1 MKNEDVAQLLFEIA
15 DLLEMQDVEY
25 KPRAYRRAARNVQ
38 SLSEDIE
45 EIHDRGELEEIDGV
59 GESIADKIA
68 EYLETG
74 ELGYL
79 QDLRGDHELD
89 VEALTAVRGI
99 GPKTARTLYREAGI
113 ADLEDLERA
122 AREGEIADIEG
133 FGERT
138 EENILEHI
146 ERAKKGQERT
156 LIGRAFSRAEELR
169 DRLDGDEAFD
179 RVRIVGSFRRR
190 RPTVGDIDILATA
203 SDPTA
208 AMDTFCGFEDVS
220 EVRSRGETKSS
231 VTVPPDDLQVDL
243 RVVEERSWG
252 AALVYFTGSKDHN
265 ITLRDRAIDRDW
277 KLNEYGLF
285 DVSDVAEGEGGKRA
299 GEVLA
304 SETEEAVYDRLDLAW
319 IPPELREDTG
329 EVAAAADDD
338 LPDLIEYDDV
348 CGDLQTHTEYSDGS
362 NTVREMAVAADE
374 RGLDYVAITDHGPAT
389 NIAGGLDAADLADQR
404 EDVTAVNDDD
414 AVDVTVLHGVE
425 ANVTDDG
432 LDVADDWLERLDVV
446 VAGMH
451 TPPDDPT
458 ARLIDAMESAPV
470 DVLAHPTNRLL
481 LERGGIEYDLDAV
494 VEAAADNDV
503 ALEINAQPERL
514 DLDWAAVKR
523 HRDAVD
529 FVVSTDAHDVE
540 ELDFMHL
547 GVAQARRGW
556 CEPSDVLN
564 TDPIGDTPIAPDR

>member
-25 KPRAYRRAARNVQ
+25 KPRAYRRAARNIQ
-38 SLSEDIE
+38 SLSTDVE
-45 EIHDRGELEEIDGV
+45 ELHERGELDDIDGV
-59 GESIADKIA
+59 GESIASKIA

-74 ELGYL
+74 ELDYR
-79 QDLRGDHELD
+79 QQLRGDLELD
-89 VEALTAVRGI
+89 IEALTSVRGI

-122 AREGEIADIEG
+122 ARAGDIADIEG

-138 EENILEHI
+138 EANILDHI
-146 ERAKKGQERT
+146 ERAKRGQERT
-156 LIGRAFSRAEELR
+156 LIGRAFSRAEELH
-169 DRLDGDEAFD
+169 DRLADAEAFD
-179 RVRIVGSFRRR
+179 RVQIVGSFRRR

-203 SDPTA
+203 SDAAA
-208 AMDTFCGFEDVS
+208 AMETFCGFEDVS

-243 RVVEERSWG
+243 RVVDAASWG

-265 ITLRDRAIDRDW
+265 ITLRDRALDRDW

-285 DVSDVAEGEGGKRA
+285 DVSDVDDGGKRA
-299 GEVLA
+299 GERLA
-304 SETEEAVYDRLDLAW
+304 SETEEAVYDTLGLDW

-329 EVAAAADDD
+329 EVAAAAEGR
-338 LPDLIEYDDV
+338 LPNLVEREDIR
-348 CGDLQTHTEYSDGS
+348 GDLQTHTDYSDGS
-362 NTVREMAVAADE
+362 KSVRAMAEAADE
-374 RGLDYVAITDHGPAT
+374 RGLDYLAITDHGPET
-389 NIAGGLDAADLADQR
+389 IAGGMDGDALAAQR
-404 EDVTAVNDDD
+404 EEVAAVNDDE
-414 AVDVTVLHGVE
+414 AVGVAVLHGVE
-425 ANVTDDG
+425 TNVTADG
-432 LDVADDWLERLDVV
+432 LDVDDDWLARLDIV

-458 ARLIDAMESAPV
+458 DRLVDVLDSKPV

-481 LERGGIEYDLDAV
+481 MERGELDIDLERV
-494 VEAAADNDV
+494 VAAAADNGV

-514 DLDWAAVKR
+514 DLDWTAVKR
-523 HRDAVD
+523 YRDAVD
-529 FVVSTDAHDVE
+529 FVVSTDAHDVA

-556 CEPSDVLN
+556 CEPADVLN
-564 TDPIGDTPIAPDR
+564 TRPLDALPFYG